1 MTISEAYKILEV
13 SENSSEEEIKAAYK
27 KLAKKYHPDFYQNNP
42 LASLAEE
49 KLKEINE
56 AYEVLEKY
64 SKEEKSKPI
73 TEFFVKID
81 SYGRKIYF
89 YKKTGQ
95 KINGTIIDTGTH
107 ITAIAEVNDGYLN
120 GIYKEFDING
130 VEINKANYKD
140 GILNGDTY
148 SFNRD
153 GKSFYKITYEEGIII
168 KIQDYLITES
178 QGDFLYSESFFEYGK
193 KSRPQRTYNVE
204 TNQFEEIEKI
214 NFSKISSKED
224 LEIRY
229 YLGQR
234 FGDSKFFYDTGI
246 EIARYKEGIIRGL
259 ATYYDKNGNI
269 KKYYYEGGIKQE
281 KKSVIEYLSNITY
294 NDIKNLSYIK
304 NGKTHLIDLKENDFI
319 FYSCYK
325 DVLYYSRLKLINEML
340 KISKEN
346 MLEERIKYCLNIFE
360 KNFLN
365 YNNMISTDEYIKNS
379 RKKKILLTFDNFKEK
394 DYNITF
400 SNITEMI
407 EVIADVIEKLFEK
420 LFFEEEHYRNSK
432 IPDILGTEYWI
443 EVFKEAYENNKVT
456 DNLIEIFNV
465 ILKKDNKAI
474 SLLNICIGLKYK
486 MNNFVLES
494 LNALKNKKWHEDYYE
509 EFFKEIFDLKSIDEI
524 NDFIL
529 CLDYLLNNQKI
540 SIDVKEK
547 NIFDLKNLYKKLK
560 KFIVEARENTLLV
573 SYKKEIESFNEKL
586 QKFNFKILD
595 LEREL
600 NDKKKQ
606 EMNLKIEKCGKLLSE
621 LKMKYLETDIDRDK
635 TEFEEIENNI
645 KFLSD
650 IKSNELTDE
659 QLEKLSKLKEIND
672 LAIHKIT
679 VYEKELTEMS
689 KDREKIQNDKTF
701 TPITCLIGAIIGV
714 YFIFKNFNG
723 LITMIAIPVIFTIA
737 SKIISSVKQE
747 TDKKTKELNLKQ
759 KNINSI
765 INVAQRIN
773 KILDSFL

>member
-1 MTISEAYKILEV
+1 
-13 SENSSEEEIKAAYK
+13 
-27 KLAKKYHPDFYQNNP
+27 
-42 LASLAEE
+42 
-49 KLKEINE
+49 
-56 AYEVLEKY
+56 
-64 SKEEKSKPI
+64 
-73 TEFFVKID
+73 
-81 SYGRKIYF
+81 
-89 YKKTGQ
+89 
-95 KINGTIIDTGTH
+95 
-107 ITAIAEVNDGYLN
+107 
-120 GIYKEFDING
+120 
-130 VEINKANYKD
+130 
-140 GILNGDTY
+140 
-148 SFNRD
+148 
-153 GKSFYKITYEEGIII
+153 
-168 KIQDYLITES
+168 
-178 QGDFLYSESFFEYGK
+178 
-193 KSRPQRTYNVE
+193 
-204 TNQFEEIEKI
+204 
-214 NFSKISSKED
+214 
-224 LEIRY
+224 
-229 YLGQR
+229 
-234 FGDSKFFYDTGI
+234 
-246 EIARYKEGIIRGL
+246 
-259 ATYYDKNGNI
+259 
-269 KKYYYEGGIKQE
+269 
-281 KKSVIEYLSNITY
+281 
-294 NDIKNLSYIK
+294 
-304 NGKTHLIDLKENDFI
+304 
-319 FYSCYK
+319 
-325 DVLYYSRLKLINEML
+325 
-340 KISKEN
+340 
-346 MLEERIKYCLNIFE
+346 
-360 KNFLN
+360 
-365 YNNMISTDEYIKNS
+365 
-379 RKKKILLTFDNFKEK
+379 
-394 DYNITF
+394 
-400 SNITEMI
+400 
-407 EVIADVIEKLFEK
+407 
-420 LFFEEEHYRNSK
+420 
-432 IPDILGTEYWI
+432 
-443 EVFKEAYENNKVT
+443 
-456 DNLIEIFNV
+456 
-465 ILKKDNKAI
+465 
-474 SLLNICIGLKYK
+474 